1 VADWWRSFFQGRWE
15 EVQVR
20 QGADEETNR
29 VDADK
34 IEGALRLAPGST
46 ILDVPCGEGR
56 TALELAA
63 RGYGVTGVDAS
74 SHFVAEARRRAAE
87 RGVSSRFEEGD
98 MRELPFE
105 SEFDA
110 AINFGGSFGY
120 FDDAGNHRVAAN
132 ACRALRPGGR
142 YLIDTVTTETI
153 FPDFRNRLWYEA
165 GDVLVLVNNRYDPA
179 TGRIEA
185 DWMMVGPDGSREF
198 QHSSMR
204 IYSFAELQAL
214 VRTAGFD
221 HVEGFDTDALESFH
235 LGASRL
241 FLVATKAE
249 AVQGRVSP
257 PRRANA

>member
-56 TALELAA
+56 IALELAG

-98 MRELPFE
+98 IRELPFE

-120 FDDAGNHRVAAN
+120 FDDAGNDRVAAS

-142 YLIDTVTTETI
+142 YLIDTVTSETI
-153 FPDFRNRLWYEA
+153 FPDFRKLLWYEA
-165 GDVLVLVNNRYDPA
+165 GDVLVLVNNRYDA
-179 TGRIEA
+179 DAGRIEA
-185 DWMMVGPDGSREF
+185 DWMMVGPDGTREL

-221 HVEGFDTDALESFH
+221 HVEGFDTDALEPFH

-241 FLVATKAE
+241 FLVATKAD
-249 AVQGRVSP
+249 VIQGRVSP
-257 PRRANA
+257 PGRGNA

>member
-1 VADWWRSFFQGRWE
+1 VADWWRGFFQGRWE
-15 EVQVR
+15 EVQLS
-20 QGADEETNR
+20 QGADEDANR

-34 IEGALRLAPGST
+34 IEAALRLPPGST
-46 ILDVPCGEGR
+46 VLDVPCGEGR
-56 TALELAA
+56 ISLELAA
-63 RGYGVTGVDAS
+63 RGYAVTGVDAS
-74 SHFVAEARRRAAE
+74 SAFVAEARRRAVE

-120 FDDAGNHRVAAN
+120 FDDAENNRVAAS

-142 YLIDTVTTETI
+142 YLIDTVTSETI

-165 GDVLVLVNNRYDPA
+165 GGVLVLVSNRYDPG

-185 DWMMVGPDGSREF
+185 DWMMVGPEGSREL

-204 IYSFAELQAL
+204 IYSFAELQASMQA
-214 VRTAGFD
+214 AGFD
-221 HVEGFDTDALESFH
+221 HVEGFDTDALEPFH

-241 FLVATKAE
+241 FLVATK
-249 AVQGRVSP
+249 VG
-257 PRRANA
+257 